1 MAEAYS
7 ADLRERLLMA
17 VQAGEAPEAEEGRLR
32 EGRTTAYRWVA
43 AARDEGR
50 RTAKPMN
57 GGPKPIIRDD
67 VEAALLRILEASNHL
82 TLEECRDRLGA
93 ATGVWVDPWTV
104 GRTLRRLHWT

>member
-1 MAEAYS
+1 MAGAYS
-7 ADLRERLLMA
+7 ADLRERVLMA
-17 VQAGEAPEAEEGRLR
+17 VEGGGAPGERAERFMGGRA
-32 EGRTTAYRWVA
+32 TAYRWVA

-57 GGPKPIIRDD
+57 GGPKPIIRAD
-67 VEAALLRILEASNHL
+67 VEAAVVRIREASNHL

-93 ATGVWVDPWTV
+93 ASGVWVDPWTV